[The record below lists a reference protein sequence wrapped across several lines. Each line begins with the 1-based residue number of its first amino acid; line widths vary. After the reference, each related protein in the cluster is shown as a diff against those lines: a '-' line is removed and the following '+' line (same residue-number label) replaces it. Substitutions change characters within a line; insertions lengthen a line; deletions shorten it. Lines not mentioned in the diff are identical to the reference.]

1 MRAALYTRVA
11 ALRQKVTHLD
21 INLLKM
27 VNARVVNETYDDE
40 TETSESRDREETE
53 TLEWWFRDETET
65 SMPPVQDETETR
77 HSKQRL
83 ETFGWDVQAV
93 TSHYGLGNFNCVMCS
108 PMWDMTWRQQ
118 WRHTLSKQT

>member
-53 TLEWWFRDETET
+53 TLE
-65 SMPPVQDETETR
+65 
-77 HSKQRL
+77 
-83 ETFGWDVQAV
+83 
-93 TSHYGLGNFNCVMCS
+93 
-108 PMWDMTWRQQ
+108 
-118 WRHTLSKQT
+118 